1 MPRLRGREVQRFD
14 GRARGGLTSA
24 VVARRR
30 DDGGMA
36 GELLGGG
43 EIHAG
48 VEQVGDDDVD
58 MCQDHRLAY
67 RSPPSRRSHSRALRL
82 ADSRLCAI

>member
-1 MPRLRGREVQRFD
+1 MPRLRGREVRRFD
-14 GRARGGLTSA
+14 GLALGGLTSA

-48 VEQVGDDDVD
+48 VEQVGDDDGWRVATK
-58 MCQDHRLAY
+58 QKTRL
-67 RSPPSRRSHSRALRL
+67 SP
-82 ADSRLCAI
+82 